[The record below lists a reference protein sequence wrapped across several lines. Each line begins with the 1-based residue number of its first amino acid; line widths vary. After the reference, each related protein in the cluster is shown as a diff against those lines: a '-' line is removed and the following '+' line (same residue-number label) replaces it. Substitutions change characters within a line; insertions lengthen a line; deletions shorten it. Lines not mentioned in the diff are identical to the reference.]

1 MKHAY
6 LTLALTATL
15 AAARAQTPAPVPP
28 PTAPAVPDAP
38 PAPVSPW
45 KTKFKGSLNISEA
58 LLSDNWKGGGVSF
71 LGLNALLNTQANY
84 RRDKHSWDNQADL
97 LFAFAQNKGQGYR
110 KNQDRLFLDTKY
122 GYSISGDW
130 DMFLSLNLLSQFA
143 RGYEY
148 GKDANGNEQARLVS
162 SWFAP
167 AYLTAAYGFE
177 YHPTTYFKV
186 RLSPFAPRF
195 TYVNR
200 PERFLT
206 TVGAEP
212 YGVRPPA
219 EVRREWLAAQVLS
232 EFDKDIMQN
241 VNLKGRYLLYANYK
255 ELRWRTIDHRLEL
268 AVTAKVNRYINVALT
283 GIALYDRDQDAHIQ
297 GSQALSL
304 GFLYTFQN
312 YEDKKQP

>member
-6 LTLALTATL
+6 LTLALLAGLATAH
-15 AAARAQTPAPVPP
+15 AQTPAPVPP
-28 PTAPAVPDAP
+28 PAAPADT
-38 PAPVSPW
+38 VSPW

-110 KNQDRLFLDTKY
+110 KNLDRLFLDSKY

-167 AYLTAAYGFE
+167 AFLTAAYGFE
-177 YHPTTYFKV
+177 YHPTTYFKL

-206 TVGAEP
+206 SVGAEP
-212 YGVRPPA
+212 YGVNPPS
-219 EVRREWLAAQVLS
+219 EVRREWLAAQVLA
-232 EFDKDIMQN
+232 EFDKSIMEN
-241 VNLKGRYLLYANYK
+241 VNLKGRYLLFANYK
-255 ELRWRTIDHRLEL
+255 ELGWRTIDHRLEL
-268 AVTAKVNRYINVALT
+268 ALTAKVNRYINVALT

-297 GSQALSL
+297 ASQALSL